1 MLAQNIPLER
11 SSASLDKPEAER
23 AEKRA
28 EPDLV
33 VLDARINTRPIAEE
47 GDRPPRLS
55 RRQSMAVIAGLSAVL
70 WLVIALL
77 IF

>member
-1 MLAQNIPLER
+1 MLAQKIRLER
-11 SSASLDKPEAER
+11 SSASLDTPEAER
-23 AEKRA
+23 AGKRA

-47 GDRPPRLS
+47 GGRPARLS
-55 RRQSMAVIAGLSAVL
+55 RRKSMVVIAGLSAVL
-70 WLVIALL
+70 WLIIALL